1 MSKKSGGGSW
11 LTKANGNGAPTLEK
25 EIFLSIRKLKQ
36 KFSLRIRLVIIVT
49 FEIVLSV
56 LVAYGIDA
64 IFVSFF
70 EDYWN
75 IPLGVELL
83 IIAFLVGII
92 LTSLLTR
99 WFIEPLKKV
108 GEAMDR
114 IAGGDFSCRLETKSS
129 SKEIKEIY
137 SGFNMMANELQST
150 EIIQSD
156 FVTNVSHEFKT
167 PINAIEGYS
176 MLLQGDD
183 NLTPEQREYVDK
195 IIFNTK
201 RLSSLTGSIL
211 LLSRLDHQS
220 IISNRAVFD
229 LDEQVRKAI
238 LALESAW
245 EKKNIDFDIELDET
259 DYLGN
264 EALMYHIWD
273 NLISNAIKFSPEGS
287 VIRIRLSNLE
297 KHVIFK
303 ISDAGPGIS
312 EGAKSHIFDKF
323 YQEDSSH
330 KQEGN
335 GLGLALVKKIVDLDG
350 GEISVSNNDGGGC
363 TFTVVL
369 KKQ

>member
-1 MSKKSGGGSW
+1 MSRRDRARVTEDSGG
-11 LTKANGNGAPTLEK
+11 TTPTLYK
-25 EIFLSIRKLKQ
+25 EIFLSIRRLKQ
-36 KFSLRIRLVIIVT
+36 KFSLRIRLVIVVT
-49 FEIVLSV
+49 VEMLISV
-56 LVAYGIDA
+56 LAAFGIDT
-64 IFVSFF
+64 IFMYFF

-75 IPLGVELL
+75 IPIVVELI
-83 IIAFLVGII
+83 IIALLVGIF
-92 LTSLLTR
+92 LTSILTR
-99 WFIEPLKKV
+99 WFIEPIKKV
-108 GEAMDR
+108 GEALER
-114 IAGGDFSCRLETKSS
+114 IASGDFSCRLETKSNL
-129 SKEIKEIY
+129 KEIKEIY

-183 NLTPEQREYVDK
+183 NLNDEQREYVEK

-211 LLSRLDHQS
+211 LLSRLDNQS
-220 IISNRAVFD
+220 IISNRSLFD
-229 LDEQVRKAI
+229 LDEQIRKAI
-238 LALESAW
+238 LALEGAW
-245 EKKNIDFDIELDET
+245 ERKNIDFDIELDET

-273 NLISNAIKFSPEGS
+273 NLISNAIKFSPRDS
-287 VIRIRLSNLE
+287 VIRITLSNLE
-297 KHVIFK
+297 HHVIFK
-303 ISDAGPGIS
+303 ISDSGPGIS
-312 EGAKSHIFDKF
+312 EEAKSHIFDKF